1 MRDAT
6 IESIEWF
13 KETLA
18 DKVIKSL
25 EKNNLRGLYYVMTEK
40 EAREKLLC
48 LIPAV
53 STVGHGGSL

>member
-18 DKVIKSL
+18 GKVIKSL
-25 EKNNLRGLYYVMTEK
+25 EKNNLRGFYIRTEE